1 MLKEMIGFGW
11 RKARAQAQ
19 ALHAALV
26 QRARA
31 PVFFRDLGVSDTVD
45 GRFDMVVAHAW
56 LVLSR
61 LNDLGQR
68 ELAQTLVDTIFTG
81 FDEGVRELGV
91 GDMGAGHRVKKIA
104 DAFYGRLN
112 AYSSG
117 DLAEAVLRNVYRG
130 DVTRKSDAAAIANYL
145 SGARKFLSQQDISAE
160 IDFGPLPNTHTP

>member
-1 MLKEMIGFGW
+1 MLKEMIGFG
-11 RKARAQAQ
+11 RSKARAQ
-19 ALHAALV
+19 ALHAALIE
-26 QRARA
+26 RARA
-31 PVFFRDLGVSDTVD
+31 PVFFRDLGVTDTVD

-56 LVLSR
+56 LVLTW

-117 DLAEAVLRNVYRG
+117 NLAEAVLRNVYRG
-130 DVTRKSDAAAIANYL
+130 DVMRKSDAAVIANYL
-145 SGARKFLSQQDISAE
+145 SSAREFLSQLDLSTE
-160 IDFGPLPNTHTP
+160 IDFGPLPNSHAP

>member
-1 MLKEMIGFGW
+1 MLKEMIGFG
-11 RKARAQAQ
+11 RSKARAQA
-19 ALHAALV
+19 LNTALV

-31 PVFFRDLGVSDTVD
+31 PVFFRDLGVADTVD

-56 LVLSR
+56 LVLTW

-117 DLAEAVLRNVYRG
+117 NLAEAVLRNVYRG
-130 DVTRKSDAAAIANYL
+130 DLMRNSDAAVIANYL
-145 SGARKFLSQQDISAE
+145 SGTRKFLSQQDLSTE
-160 IDFGPLPNTHTP
+160 IDFGPLPNTHAP

>member
-1 MLKEMIGFGW
+1 MLKEMIGFG
-11 RKARAQAQ
+11 RSKARVQT
-19 ALHAALV
+19 LHAALIE
-26 QRARA
+26 RARA
-31 PVFFRDLGVSDTVD
+31 PVFFRDLGVADTVD

-56 LVLSR
+56 LVLTW

-117 DLAEAVLRNVYRG
+117 NLAEAVLRNVYRG
-130 DVTRKSDAAAIANYL
+130 DLMRRSNAAVIADYL
-145 SGARKFLSQQDISAE
+145 SGARKFLSQQDLSTE
-160 IDFGPLPNTHTP
+160 IDFGPLPNTHAP